1 MAKVVSGKN
10 LEKMSGGLQVKHL
23 RDGDFGDHFVI
34 LGRVGEVDDWYNFA
48 KEKGLSTQVGV
59 YPGLRGQCVYVKSYY
74 I

>member
-1 MAKVVSGKN
+1 MAKVVSAKK
-10 LEKMSGGLQVKHL
+10 LAKMSGGLQVKHL

-34 LGRVGEVDDWYNFA
+34 LGRAGEVDDWYNFA